1 MGPSALSAGIFES
14 GMYPLVLCRPRKSP
28 LSRIWTHLV
37 RLAGNGCPSLF
48 AHLTHSDAQ
57 GGNRRRVLCRPP
69 KSPLSRIWAHLPRLA
84 LSPFYIRPF
93 QGRKQGASASADSEV
108 AYAVAGDQ
116 PSGWWWVS
124 SRRLRFTFQKTAG
137 RFSSLTTNDKRRTHS
152 GPPGVRPLRT
162 GVHSLLYKEVF
173 PWITIFLPI
182 LILPAAG

>member
-1 MGPSALSAGIFES
+1 MPNSKTSAFAYLGTSSAPGGKPKVMPRTKSRAFAHLTHS
-14 GMYPLVLCRPRKSP
+14 DAQGRSRGRVLCRPRKSP

-37 RLAGNGCPSLF
+37 RL
-48 AHLTHSDAQ
+48 T
-57 GGNRRRVLCRPP
+57 
-69 KSPLSRIWAHLPRLA
+69 

-108 AYAVAGDQ
+108 AYAVAGDHPQ
-116 PSGWWWVS
+116 GWWWVS
-124 SRRLRFTFQKTAG
+124 SLWLRFSFRKTVV
-137 RFSSLTTNDKRRTHS
+137 RFSSLMTNDKRRTHS